1 MESTWQRVSEG
12 IAALEEADLLQPESL
27 NEADTCRKYVTPRL
41 QATGWEAGQHSLVEQ
56 YTFTA
61 GRIVVR
67 GSKARRKPGKRADY
81 LLRYTRDFPIAVVEA
96 KAEDLPAAQGIEQAK
111 EYADVLGLSFAY
123 ATNGKE
129 VIEFD
134 YLAGTERSLSDF
146 PTPNE
151 LWQRLRAAGKV
162 TDASEAVLLAPSYH
176 HGSGAP
182 RYYQEIAINRVLEAI
197 LGGNRRV
204 LITLATG
211 TGKTQV
217 AFQVAWKLWSARWNR
232 AGDHRRPRIL
242 FLADRTVLVDDPRE
256 KMFAPLGSARHKIEG
271 KAETGR
277 EIYFATYQSL
287 AGDEQRA
294 GLYREFAPDFFD
306 LVIVDEAHRGSARD
320 DSSWRDIL
328 DHFAPAYQLGMT
340 ATPLRR
346 DNRDTYAY
354 FGNPVYTYSL
364 KQGIDDGFL
373 APYRVFRVQT
383 VWDEI
388 GFRPGKG
395 RLDRYGQEVPD
406 ELYKTRDF
414 ERTLV
419 LQART
424 EALARH
430 LTHFLK
436 QTDRFAKTIVFCAD
450 QEHALAMRQALV
462 NENSDLVKIYP
473 NYVCRVTADEG
484 DIGRAHLSRFQEVD
498 TRTPTILTTSQLLT
512 TGVDAPTCK
521 NVVLVRPIDSMVEF
535 KQIIGRGTRVREDY
549 GKLFFNILDYAGS
562 ASERFADPEF
572 DGDAALLTDI
582 ELDEHGEAM
591 EEQIRLAEVQPEY
604 NPDAEEADQEDDEG
618 EADETGGYQGS
629 GRRKKYYVDGG
640 YVQIASEI
648 VQELDADG
656 NVLRVMKL
664 TDYTA
669 DKVRTLCATQGQM
682 QQSWSDPARR
692 GEIVGALEERGIDFE
707 ELARLVGTPDA
718 DPFDVL
724 CHLAYNAPLL
734 TRRERAAQLK
744 RARPGFFDQYGPTA
758 RAILEDLLD
767 KYAEHGAEQFK
778 IPDVLKVPPI
788 SRHGTVPE
796 IIRAFGGAE
805 NLKGA
810 VQSLQTLIYAPTQ
823 ADG

>member
-1 MESTWQRVSEG
+1 VDDAE
-12 IAALEEADLLQPESL
+12 LLQLENL

-41 QATGWEAGQHSLVEQ
+41 QAAGWESGRHSLVEQ

-61 GRIVVR
+61 GRILVR
-67 GSKARRKPGKRADY
+67 GNKAKRKPGKRADY

-111 EYADVLGLSFAY
+111 EYAQLLDLSFAY

-129 VIEFD
+129 IIEFD
-134 YLAGTERSLSDF
+134 YLAGTETQIADF
-146 PTPNE
+146 PTPTE
-151 LWQRLRAAGKV
+151 LWQRLRTAGRV

-176 HGSGAP
+176 HPGGAP
-182 RYYQEIAINRVLEAI
+182 RYYQEIAITRVLEAI
-197 LGGNRRV
+197 LNGNRRV

-217 AFQVAWKLWSARWNR
+217 AFQIAWKLWNARWNR
-232 AGDHRRPRIL
+232 TGDGRRPRVL
-242 FLADRTVLVDDPRE
+242 FLADRTVLVDDPMD
-256 KMFAPLGSARHKIEG
+256 KMFAPLGTARYRIDG
-271 KAETGR
+271 KVETGR

-287 AGDEQRA
+287 AGDERRV
-294 GLYREFAPDFFD
+294 GLYEQFESGFFD

-320 DSSWRDIL
+320 DSNWRDIL
-328 DHFAPAYQLGMT
+328 NHFSPAYQMGMT
-340 ATPLRR
+340 ATPLRK

-373 APYRVFRVQT
+373 APYRVYRIQT

-395 RLDRYGQEVPD
+395 LVDRYGQEVPD
-406 ELYKTRDF
+406 ELFRTKDF
-414 ERTLV
+414 ERIIS

-424 EALARH
+424 EAIARH
-430 LTHFLK
+430 LSNFLK
-436 QTDRFAKTIVFCAD
+436 ATNRFAKTIVFCTD
-450 QEHALAMRQALV
+450 QEHALAMRQALI
-462 NENSDLVKIYP
+462 NENSDLVKTYP

-484 DIGRAHLSRFQEVD
+484 DIGRGHLSRFQEVD

-535 KQIIGRGTRVREDY
+535 KQIIGRGTRVREDF

-572 DGDAALLTDI
+572 DGAPALLTDI
-582 ELDEHGEAM
+582 ELDEHGEAV
-591 EEQIRLAEVQPEY
+591 EEQIRV
-604 NPDAEEADQEDDEG
+604 AEEREPYDSEVGNEENAPIEESESG
-618 EADETGGYQGS
+618 LYGGYHG
-629 GRRKKYYVDGG
+629 GRQRKKFYVDGG
-640 YVQIASEI
+640 FVQIASEI
-648 VQELDADG
+648 VQELDAEG

-669 DKVRTLCATQGQM
+669 DKVRTLFGTQDQM
-682 QQSWSDPARR
+682 QQSWSDPVRR
-692 GEIVGALEERGIDFE
+692 NEVVVALEERGIDFE
-707 ELARLVGTPDA
+707 ELARIVGKPEA

-724 CHLAYNAPLL
+724 CHLAYNAPLR
-734 TRRERAAQLK
+734 TRRERAEQLRK
-744 RARPGFFDQYGPTA
+744 NKLDFFGQFGPTA
-758 RAILEDLLD
+758 RAILEELLD
-767 KYAEHGAEQFK
+767 KYAEHGVEQFK
-778 IPDVLKVPPI
+778 LPDVLKVPPL
-788 SRHGTVPE
+788 SNHGTVAE
-796 IIRAFGGAE
+796 IIKAFGGAE
-805 NLKGA
+805 NLKSA
-810 VQSLQTLIYAPTQ
+810 VTGLQQWLYQ
-823 ADG
+823 E